1 MNSQN
6 ILRSIIVYF
15 VLISV
20 IACCKET
27 PIVDDD
33 LVGVYNIVK
42 IDSCHLRTDN
52 VFYTYTSLQDTA
64 SIRFE
69 YDQRGSFSRAIPSIS
84 GNETQFIWTH
94 IKGNEEVIFSF
105 SNGTTD
111 GLFGASSGDTL
122 VLFFKDYLNQEYL
135 ATPYWYKFYLIKNK

>member
-1 MNSQN
+1 MNSHN

-42 IDSCHLRTDN
+42 IDSCRLRADN

-64 SIRFE
+64 TIRFE
-69 YDQRGSFSRAIPSIS
+69 YNQRGSFSRAIPSIS

-94 IKGNEEVIFSF
+94 IKEDEEVIFSF
-105 SNGTTD
+105 SNGTTYS
-111 GLFGASSGDTL
+111 LL
-122 VLFFKDYLNQEYL
+122 V
-135 ATPYWYKFYLIKNK
+135 